1 LKIDGLKH
9 RLSVVLLAIALVAP
23 CAARAYGPGSPP
35 PGVECFSGGPMAL
48 DLAHD
53 RIFLCDSANNRV
65 LVYDFR
71 GGAPGPAPIAV
82 LGQPDTQSVALN
94 ATGEP
99 TPNGCGLAFPD
110 GIAYDAARDGLWVS
124 DFLNNRVLF
133 FDTHVLKSFMPA
145 DFVIGQ
151 GGFGQAEARC
161 GSRGLSGPAGLALS
175 ADGNRLF
182 VADSINHRVLLFAVD
197 KLIHLPAAVAVIGQE
212 DFLGCEPGTTAATL
226 RAPSGVAVDGNDQIY
241 VADTGNHR
249 VVVFDGNA
257 PLTGADAS
265 LVLGQEDFNSAVDAS
280 GGESLSA
287 PTDIALD
294 ELDSWVFVV
303 DAGNHRVVGYS
314 GRFSDLRRAAAVIG
328 QPDIESS
335 EPQAADAG
343 LDTPTGVAFDL
354 VEQKLWVAES
364 GNSRLGFYKLGG
376 N

>member
-1 LKIDGLKH
+1 M
-9 RLSVVLLAIALVAP
+9 V
-23 CAARAYGPGSPP
+23 
-35 PGVECFSGGPMAL
+35 L
-48 DLAHD
+48 DLVHD

-82 LGQPDTQSVALN
+82 LGQPDTQSVAMN

-99 TPNGCGLAFPD
+99 TPNGCGLAFPN
-110 GIAYDAARDGLWVS
+110 GIAYDTERDGLWVS

-133 FDTHVLKSFMPA
+133 FDTHVLKGFMPA

-151 GGFGQAEARC
+151 SGFGQAEARC

-175 ADGNRLF
+175 ADGSRLF
-182 VADSINHRVLLFAVD
+182 VADSLNHRVLVFAAD
-197 KLIHLPAAVAVIGQE
+197 KLVHLPAAVAVLGQE

-226 RAPSGVAVDGNDQIY
+226 RAPSGVAVDGNSQIY
-241 VADTGNHR
+241 VADTGNNR

-257 PLTGADAS
+257 ELIDAS
-265 LVLGQEDFNSAVDAS
+265 AYLVFGQEDFHSAAAAS
-280 GGESLSA
+280 GSEGLRA

-294 ELDSWVFVV
+294 ELDSWIFVT
-303 DAGNHRVVGYS
+303 DAGNHRVVGYN
-314 GRFSDLRRAAAVIG
+314 GRSAKPLGAAAVIG
-328 QPDIESS
+328 QPDIESCA
-335 EPQAADAG
+335 PQASNAG
-343 LDTPTGVAFDL
+343 LDTPTGVVFDL

-364 GNSRLGFYKLGG
+364 GNARLGFYKLGG